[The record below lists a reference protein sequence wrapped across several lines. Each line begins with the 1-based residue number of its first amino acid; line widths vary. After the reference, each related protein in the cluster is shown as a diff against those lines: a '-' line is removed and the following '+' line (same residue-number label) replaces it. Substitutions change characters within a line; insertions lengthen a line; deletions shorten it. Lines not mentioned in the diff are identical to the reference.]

1 MAFRMARLYLFFLN
15 LFVAT
20 PSHAESMA
28 AKVLREGELKCGVSN
43 EQLGFAYHDQ
53 NNRMQGLTVDF
64 CRAVAAA
71 VLGDGNAVKFV
82 PLTAAGRL
90 PALLSGQIDLLA
102 HTASVSFAR
111 EAAIGVVFP
120 GVYFLD
126 GTQLLVARSTKAKR
140 VDDLNGAT
148 VCIEKKT
155 TAASVVVNTFQYRGL
170 KYTPLEFETLS
181 DVYQALYDGRC
192 QALVAVQSKLRA
204 FLTTAPPDKAEQFE
218 ILPEYL
224 SKQALGPVVRRGDEK
239 WVALVRWVLY
249 ALIEAE
255 ELGISA
261 KRLADMMG
269 DTISELRVKSLL
281 IDSGIL
287 GKDLGLRQDWAIK
300 AIGTVGNYGEI
311 YERNFGQAS
320 TLKMDRAYNR
330 LWKDGGLLY
339 SPPFE

>member
-1 MAFRMARLYLFFLN
+1 MAHRMARLYLFFLI
-15 LFVAT
+15 LFVVNL
-20 PSHAESMA
+20 SHAEGTA
-28 AKVLREGELKCGVSN
+28 AKVLREGRLKCGVSN

-53 NNRMQGLTVDF
+53 NNRLQGLTVDF

-71 VLGDGNAVKFV
+71 VLGDGNAVEFV
-82 PLTAAGRL
+82 PLTAAARL
-90 PALLSGQIDLLA
+90 PALLAGQVDLLA
-102 HTASVSFAR
+102 HTTAVSFAR

-120 GVYFLD
+120 GIYFLD
-126 GTQLLVARSTKAKR
+126 GTQILVAKSTKDKR
-140 VDDLNGAT
+140 VDDLNGVT

-155 TAASVVVNTFQYRGL
+155 SAASVFANTFQYRGL

-181 DVYQALYDGRC
+181 DVHYALLDGRC
-192 QALVAVQSKLRA
+192 QALAAVQSKLRA
-204 FLTTAPPDKAEQFE
+204 FLTAAPPDKAEQFE

-224 SKQALGPVVRRGDEK
+224 SKQTLGPAVRRGDEK

-255 ELGISA
+255 ELGIGA
-261 KRLADMMG
+261 KQVANMG

-281 IDSGIL
+281 IDSGRL

-320 TLKMDRAYNR
+320 ALKMDRAYNR